1 MALIVEDGS
10 GVENANTYAS
20 IAYVQQYAD
29 ARGIDIVVTEPH
41 IITSMDFIE
50 GLSFVGT
57 KISGLQWPRNK
68 AKINGVLVSG
78 VPVELKNLLAEV
90 SISVAGGLK
99 INQPPSRLKSKVKIS
114 SLAIEYSDAQGGQ
127 FSSLSSKAQSL
138 IGLLTVS
145 ASTHL
150 IGVRG

>member
-29 ARGIDIVVTEPH
+29 ARGIDVVITEPH

-57 KISGLQWPRNK
+57 KISGLQWARNK
-68 AKINGVLVSG
+68 AKIDGVLVSG
-78 VPVELKNLLAEV
+78 NPVELKN
-90 SISVAGGLK
+90 
-99 INQPPSRLKSKVKIS
+99 
-114 SLAIEYSDAQGGQ
+114 
-127 FSSLSSKAQSL
+127 
-138 IGLLTVS
+138 
-145 ASTHL
+145 
-150 IGVRG
+150 